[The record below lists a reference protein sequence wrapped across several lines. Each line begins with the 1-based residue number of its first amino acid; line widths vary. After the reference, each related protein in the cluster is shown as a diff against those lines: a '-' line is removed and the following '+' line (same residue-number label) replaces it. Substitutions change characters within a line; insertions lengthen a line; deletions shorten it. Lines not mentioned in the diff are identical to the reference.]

1 MSEQKVAMVHLTI
14 DGRPVAVPKG
24 TTVWQAAR
32 GIGIEIP
39 IFCYHDRMP
48 PLGACRMCLVEIEKM
63 PKLVTACTQE
73 AGEDMV
79 VRTQSERVRQG
90 QQGILEFLL
99 VNHPLDCPICD
110 KGGECPLQDN
120 TLKFGPGQSRF
131 IETKRMFRKHIRM
144 GPVLVLDRER
154 CILCWR
160 CVRFGEILA
169 GDDALKG
176 FERGY
181 HSQIGTP
188 FTEPVNSKFIGNTI
202 EICPVGALTSATYRF
217 RARPWDN
224 RQSQSVC
231 PHCGCGCA
239 MQLNVRG
246 NDLVRT
252 RPREHPEVNDIWLCD
267 KGFFGYE
274 FVTSAERLTAPLV
287 RRDGVLREATW
298 EDALDRVAQALRA
311 APPERIGVM
320 GGTRTTNEDNY
331 LLLRLFRG
339 IVGTNHIDFRIETAH
354 PQPAARAPWGLDGS
368 IADVERADAIVLA
381 GCDLTEEYPIIWLRV
396 KKAIDRGVPL
406 IIVNPW
412 ALEIARWA
420 RHSLVHRW
428 GAEGLLL
435 DALAG
440 LVAPEAAAGAAQVPA
455 DQIRAAAAAVAGA
468 RRPLVLVGRTA
479 LERPDG
485 LEILDAV
492 DRLRA
497 ACGGAGL
504 GLLRGRG
511 NSGGAQAL
519 GLLPDMLPGYRPL
532 SDAAARSAVESVWGR
547 RVPTIPGQT
556 VRGMCEAARA
566 ERLEALYVVGAD
578 PATDYPDAGAWAE
591 ARRRI
596 GFLAVHELFLTR
608 TAASADVVLPVLSF
622 AEKTGTV
629 CNIEGRIQRQDQ
641 ARLGPGLARPDSF
654 IFSQIAS
661 RLGTT
666 LASASWEDVFAEIAR
681 VIPGWGEG
689 ARLAAPRPPLE
700 VRPAPGAA
708 AGPAGPAVPSVAP
721 RDPEDGTLTLLT
733 GTRLFN
739 RGQMALRCPGV
750 RNQAGE
756 PFVAL
761 HPADASRLGV
771 SDGAACEVRSPRGA
785 LRLAARIWPG
795 LRPGQAYVPR
805 GYDAAPVNTLE
816 DEQGPVAVTVRA
828 LVAAAAAG

>member
-274 FVTSAERLTAPLV
+274 FVTSAERV
-287 RRDGVLREATW
+287 
-298 EDALDRVAQALRA
+298 
-311 APPERIGVM
+311 
-320 GGTRTTNEDNY
+320 TT
-331 LLLRLFRG
+331 
-339 IVGTNHIDFRIETAH
+339 
-354 PQPAARAPWGLDGS
+354 P
-368 IADVERADAIVLA
+368 
-381 GCDLTEEYPIIWLRV
+381 
-396 KKAIDRGVPL
+396 
-406 IIVNPW
+406 
-412 ALEIARWA
+412 LEI
-420 RHSLVHRW
+420 
-428 GAEGLLL
+428 G
-435 DALAG
+435 
-440 LVAPEAAAGAAQVPA
+440 
-455 DQIRAAAAAVAGA
+455 RAHV
-468 RRPLVLVGRTA
+468 
-479 LERPDG
+479 
-485 LEILDAV
+485 
-492 DRLRA
+492 
-497 ACGGAGL
+497 
-504 GLLRGRG
+504 
-511 NSGGAQAL
+511 
-519 GLLPDMLPGYRPL
+519 
-532 SDAAARSAVESVWGR
+532 
-547 RVPTIPGQT
+547 
-556 VRGMCEAARA
+556 
-566 ERLEALYVVGAD
+566 
-578 PATDYPDAGAWAE
+578 
-591 ARRRI
+591 
-596 GFLAVHELFLTR
+596 
-608 TAASADVVLPVLSF
+608 
-622 AEKTGTV
+622 
-629 CNIEGRIQRQDQ
+629 
-641 ARLGPGLARPDSF
+641 
-654 IFSQIAS
+654 
-661 RLGTT
+661 
-666 LASASWEDVFAEIAR
+666 
-681 VIPGWGEG
+681 
-689 ARLAAPRPPLE
+689 
-700 VRPAPGAA
+700 
-708 AGPAGPAVPSVAP
+708 
-721 RDPEDGTLTLLT
+721 
-733 GTRLFN
+733 
-739 RGQMALRCPGV
+739 
-750 RNQAGE
+750 
-756 PFVAL
+756 
-761 HPADASRLGV
+761 
-771 SDGAACEVRSPRGA
+771 
-785 LRLAARIWPG
+785 
-795 LRPGQAYVPR
+795 
-805 GYDAAPVNTLE
+805 
-816 DEQGPVAVTVRA
+816 
-828 LVAAAAAG
+828 

>member
-1 MSEQKVAMVHLTI
+1 
-14 DGRPVAVPKG
+14 
-24 TTVWQAAR
+24 
-32 GIGIEIP
+32 
-39 IFCYHDRMP
+39 
-48 PLGACRMCLVEIEKM
+48 
-63 PKLVTACTQE
+63 
-73 AGEDMV
+73 
-79 VRTQSERVRQG
+79 
-90 QQGILEFLL
+90 
-99 VNHPLDCPICD
+99 
-110 KGGECPLQDN
+110 
-120 TLKFGPGQSRF
+120 
-131 IETKRMFRKHIRM
+131 
-144 GPVLVLDRER
+144 
-154 CILCWR
+154 
-160 CVRFGEILA
+160 
-169 GDDALKG
+169 
-176 FERGY
+176 
-181 HSQIGTP
+181 
-188 FTEPVNSKFIGNTI
+188 
-202 EICPVGALTSATYRF
+202 
-217 RARPWDN
+217 
-224 RQSQSVC
+224 
-231 PHCGCGCA
+231 
-239 MQLNVRG
+239 
-246 NDLVRT
+246 
-252 RPREHPEVNDIWLCD
+252 
-267 KGFFGYE
+267 
-274 FVTSAERLTAPLV
+274 
-287 RRDGVLREATW
+287 
-298 EDALDRVAQALRA
+298 
-311 APPERIGVM
+311 
-320 GGTRTTNEDNY
+320 
-331 LLLRLFRG
+331 FRG
-339 IVGTNHIDFRIETAH
+339 IVGTNHIDFRTETAH
-354 PQPAARAPWGLDGS
+354 PQTSARAPWGLDGS
-368 IADVERADAIVLA
+368 IADVERADVIVLA

-396 KKAIDRGVPL
+396 KKAIDHGASL

-412 ALEIARWA
+412 ELEIARWA

-428 GAEGLLL
+428 GAEGILLE
-435 DALAG
+435 ALAG
-440 LVAPEAAAGAAQVPA
+440 LVAPEAATAAVQVPA
-455 DQIRAAAAAVAGA
+455 DQIRAAAAAVSGA

-485 LEILDAV
+485 LEILGAV

-532 SDAAARSAVESVWGR
+532 SDAAARSAVEAVWGR

-661 RLGTT
+661 RLGPT
-666 LASASWEDVFAEIAR
+666 LASASWTDVFAEIAR

-785 LRLAARIWPG
+785 LWLAARIWPG

-805 GYDAAPVNTLE
+805 GSDAAPVNTLE